1 MDGWMKK
8 IRLIYTLEFYLAIK
22 NEIVSFA
29 GNGHHHV
36 KANKPHSK
44 FNLGGGDMKLKR
56 AVIRR

>member
-1 MDGWMKK
+1 MKK

-44 FNLGGGDMKLKR
+44 FNLGGKDMKLKR